1 VICPSGKIT
10 AWFDVQNDGVTLPR
24 ERAGNSI
31 RATQFHQG
39 DNVGLDV
46 VRDFWAKRT
55 FRRLWRSTKIADA
68 QLEGRGRG

>member
-10 AWFDVQNDGVTLPR
+10 TWFDVQNDGVTLPR
-24 ERAGNSI
+24 GRAGNSI
-31 RATQFHQG
+31 RAAHQG

-55 FRRLWRSTKIADA
+55 FRRL
-68 QLEGRGRG
+68 